1 VAWSD
6 RRHVA
11 GAILPSARQA
21 VWFPR
26 LLPEIAIVIGFP
38 LLLIPFAVYF
48 ILAFVMPGVE
58 WTTVLAEVPM
68 MSGATWRVSFS
79 DALLCAALLLLF
91 IEILKATRPANR
103 SIVDNLLSTLIFIGG
118 MIAFLMLPQAATSTF
133 ALLVVIAF
141 VDVIG
146 GWSVSVRTASR
157 DFSVE
162 RISD

>member
-1 VAWSD
+1 MGWSPGSC
-6 RRHVA
+6 RRRGKRYGSRRIVRE
-11 GAILPSARQA
+11 SAT
-21 VWFPR
+21 
-26 LLPEIAIVIGFP
+26 VIGFP
-38 LLLIPFAVYF
+38 LLLIPFAIYF

-58 WTTVLAEVPM
+58 WTAVLADVPM

-79 DALLCAALLLLF
+79 DALICGALLLLF
-91 IEILKATRPANR
+91 LEIIKATRPANR
-103 SIVDNLLSTLIFIGG
+103 SIVDNLLSTLIFIAA
-118 MIAFLMLPQAATSTF
+118 MAAFLMLPQAATSTF
-133 ALLVVIAF
+133 AILVVIAF